1 MSGPGDIDGE
11 VSGDEAAWRDLIAHF
26 DDPASPET
34 SEAPWPASE
43 NLTESARG
51 SEAGTGL
58 PDSTGGAAPGA
69 PPAPAPPA
77 PAPPAAGTTAPP
89 AAPDAAGGGR
99 AGQAP
104 AADSASGHREPPR
117 ESAGIFIPIDRTRVI
132 RQAGDPRSY
141 SPPDEEDERYVPVP
155 LPPPRKLDPVSK
167 GAWVAVIGGPAYL
180 VIVGLF
186 LHWSISATAA
196 FFAIAAFVGGFVTL
210 VVKLG
215 DHPRRDDDDDGAVL

>member
-26 DDPASPET
+26 DDPASPEI

-43 NLTESARG
+43 NLTDPARSSDTDAG
-51 SEAGTGL
+51 SGL
-58 PDSTGGAAPGA
+58 PE
-69 PPAPAPPA
+69 
-77 PAPPAAGTTAPP
+77 
-89 AAPDAAGGGR
+89 R
-99 AGQAP
+99 AGASGQATTPDVAGEARPGPAP
-104 AADSASGHREPPR
+104 AADNTSGQGERPR
-117 ESAGIFIPIDRTRVI
+117 DQAGYFIPIDRTRVI
-132 RQAGDPRSY
+132 RHAGDPRSY
-141 SPPDEEDERYVPVP
+141 SPAEEEDERYVPAR

-167 GAWVAVIGGPAYL
+167 GAWLAVVGGPAYL
-180 VIVGLF
+180 VIAGLF
-186 LHWSISATAA
+186 LHWSISATVA

>member
-26 DDPASPET
+26 DDPAGPEI

-43 NLTESARG
+43 NVTDPARDPARDSG
-51 SEAGTGL
+51 STTGTGTGTGL
-58 PDSTGGAAPGA
+58 HDSVGGAGQ
-69 PPAPAPPA
+69 APAPEV
-77 PAPPAAGTTAPP
+77 
-89 AAPDAAGGGR
+89 AGG

-104 AADSASGHREPPR
+104 AADETAGHGERP
-117 ESAGIFIPIDRTRVI
+117 SDMAGIFIPLDRTRVV
-132 RQAGDPRSY
+132 RHAGGPRSY
-141 SPPDEEDERYVPVP
+141 SPPEDEDEDERYVPPP
-155 LPPPRKLDPVSK
+155 LPPPGKLDSVSK
-167 GAWVAVIGGPAYL
+167 GAWLAVVGGPAYL
-180 VIVGLF
+180 VIAGLF

-196 FFAIAAFVGGFVTL
+196 FIAIAAFVGGFVTL